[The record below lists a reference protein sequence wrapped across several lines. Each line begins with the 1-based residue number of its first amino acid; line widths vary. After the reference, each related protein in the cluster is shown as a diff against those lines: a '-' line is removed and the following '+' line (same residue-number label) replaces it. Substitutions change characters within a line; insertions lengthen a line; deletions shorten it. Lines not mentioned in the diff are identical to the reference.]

1 MKRHSHAP
9 LSRRSFIRRSLGAG
23 AALGAFAGPQILSF
37 AQGDVT
43 LRAGEATVDSTPPK
57 GIELAGF
64 HYPIG
69 GNPRF
74 ITDIRQPTAVRAL
87 VLQQNLTQVAI
98 LSIDILA
105 VTTPMAER
113 VQKAVEAKT
122 GIPAANVRLCA
133 THTHSMPTFAYLRQ
147 WGTVPEEY
155 MKLVEEK
162 CLEAVT
168 LAQADCAEA
177 VMFTGGSQAEGG
189 NFNRTIKTPAKTDG
203 DFTAESTDD
212 ERWLDTLLQVLYFER
227 AEGKPGILW
236 YHFSSHPVC
245 YGDGLAGP
253 DWPGLVAN
261 RVKESFKMT
270 PSFLQ
275 GHAGDV
281 NPGDGVKWIGQAELS
296 ANAVFAAIDRAMTKL
311 EKVDVDVLRAMTRP
325 FDMPL
330 DIPLYNQWLKEYEA
344 APEKCNNGNWVDA
357 GFAKDW
363 YEASRAKAWT
373 SPTLAAPISC
383 IQLGN
388 TALAFHAS
396 ELYSFYGLDIRHK
409 SPFENTLVV
418 GYADGALGYVTDPK
432 SYDPADG
439 GNYGAVVVPK
449 ILDIPPFTRETGRAL
464 AAGIG
469 SLLRDTAV

>member
-1 MKRHSHAP
+1 MKRHIAAP
-9 LSRRSFIRRSLGAG
+9 LSRRSFIRHSLGAG
-23 AALGAFAGPQILSF
+23 AALSALAGPQILSF
-37 AQGDVT
+37 AQGDKT

-69 GNPRF
+69 GKPRY
-74 ITDIRQPTAVRAL
+74 ITDIRQPSAVRAL

-98 LSIDILA
+98 LSIDILC

-155 MKLVEEK
+155 MKTVEAK
-162 CLEAVT
+162 AVEAVT

-177 VMFTGGSQAEGG
+177 VMLTGSSPSKGA
-189 NFNRTIKTPAKTDG
+189 NFNRTVKGSKTDR
-203 DFTAESTDD
+203 DFTPGSTDD

-227 AEGKPGILW
+227 KAEKSNILW

-253 DWPGLVAN
+253 DWPGLVAKK
-261 RVKESFKMT
+261 VQEVYKMT

-281 NPGDGVKWIGQAELS
+281 NPGDGVKWIGEAEPS
-296 ANAVFAAIDRAMTKL
+296 ATAVYAAIEAAMTRL
-311 EKVDVDVLRAMTRP
+311 EKIDVDVLRSVTRP

-330 DIPLYNQWLKEYEA
+330 DIALYQQWMKEYEA
-344 APEKCNNGNWVDA
+344 APDKCVNGNWVDA

-363 YEASRAKAWT
+363 YDASHAKAWT
-373 SPTLAAPISC
+373 SPTLPAPISC

-396 ELYSFYGLDIRHK
+396 ELYSFYGLDVRHK
-409 SPFENTLVV
+409 SPFEHTLLV
-418 GYADGALGYVTDPK
+418 GYTDGALGYVTDPK

-449 ILDIPPFTRETGRAL
+449 ILDLPPFTRETGRAL
-464 AAGIG
+464 AAGLG
-469 SLLRDTAV
+469 ALLHDTLV